1 MDGEFGEGVAV
12 GWGEVDELDA
22 CFCAA
27 GEDGALAGPSDGAL
41 DGECV
46 V

>member
-22 CFCAA
+22 DFGFA

-41 DGECV
+41 DGEFV